1 MNEKI
6 LGRNNYE
13 IPCVNNVTG
22 DEKIVVIISHGLGS
36 SKESPTVLALMEKM
50 KIYGIG
56 TFAYDF
62 PGHGES
68 PADGK
73 KFLIKNCIS
82 DLADVEDHVRMLAQ
96 NAEIAYFSSSFG
108 AYINILY
115 LSQRKNTGR
124 KSFLRSA
131 AVDMPGIFRS
141 RETAEL
147 ADQLKKD
154 GYFIINEDSQR
165 PLIIT
170 KDFCDELEENNVFE
184 KYIPETLSIA
194 MIHGDLDETASIE
207 DAKKFSEKNKFQL
220 IIVKNGY
227 HRLMGPGQMNFVME
241 KAADFFREVVL

>member
-13 IPCVNNVTG
+13 IPCVNNVTE

-36 SKESPTVLALMEKM
+36 SKGSPTVLALMEKM
-50 KIYGIG
+50 ESCGIG

-68 PADGK
+68 PVDGR
-73 KFLIKNCIS
+73 KFLIKNCLS
-82 DLADVEDHVRMLAQ
+82 DLADAEDHVRLLAPK
-96 NAEIAYFSSSFG
+96 AEIVYFSSSFG

-131 AVDMPGIFRS
+131 AVDMPGIFKS
-141 RETAEL
+141 RETTEL
-147 ADQLKKD
+147 IEQLKKN
-154 GYFIINEDSQR
+154 GCFVINEDSER

-170 KDFCDELEENNVFE
+170 KEFCDELAENNVFE
-184 KYIPETLSIA
+184 KYIPKTLSIA
-194 MIHGDLDETASIE
+194 MVHGDLDETAPVE
-207 DAKKFSEKNKFQL
+207 DAKKFSGKNNFEL
-220 IIVKNGY
+220 IVVKDGY
-227 HRLMGPGQMNFVME
+227 HRLMGPGQMNFVLE
-241 KAADFFREVVL
+241 KAAEFFKGVAL